1 MPGAVT
7 ESCPAAVSPEA
18 LAPLQWELAAQL
30 QVSLLPLIK
39 QTQRPWPRCLAIRQ
53 HMNCC
58 LPVLQ
63 VTPSSKQPA
72 LKAGVLK
79 ELAEGARRHPRLA
92 AALAASGLLREGL
105 QACQQ
110 LGEQQVEQVRGCL
123 RLGCTAC
130 LRCCCGALLCCWP
143 TLCYHLDLSEMYIKP
158 AVQVMRC
165 IALCAVTVKALG
177 GEAAGCAASLASHAQ
192 QAGSGVGAEPP
203 PAGLA
208 EQLAAPAPRSL

>member
-1 MPGAVT
+1 MQALIAQHWLALQALAAAAAAAGASPPTGGQPPDDIVLSVRARMPGAVT

-18 LAPLQWELAAQL
+18 LAPLQWELAAQ
-30 QVSLLPLIK
+30 
-39 QTQRPWPRCLAIRQ
+39 
-53 HMNCC
+53 
-58 LPVLQ
+58 LQ

-110 LGEQQVEQVRGCL
+110 LGEQQVE
-123 RLGCTAC
+123 
-130 LRCCCGALLCCWP
+130 
-143 TLCYHLDLSEMYIKP
+143 
-158 AVQVMRC
+158 QVMRC